1 MKLGV
6 TVGYSGDLKASIAR
20 AVALEAAG
28 VDVLWVPEAYGFD
41 AVSLMGYLAGRTTRA
56 QIGSA
61 ILPIFSRTPAL
72 MAQTAAGLDFVS
84 EGRFILGLGTSGPQ
98 VVEGWHG
105 VPYDHPLPRTRE
117 VIDICRQIWR
127 RENAVYEGKH
137 YQLPLPEDRGSGLGK
152 PLHII
157 QRPVR
162 ASIPIYV
169 AALGERNVAMT
180 AEKAEG
186 WLPIFYWPERAKDV
200 WGAPLQ
206 RGLAKR
212 QPDLPLLEVAAGG
225 PLAIG
230 EGLEHLRDRDRPH
243 AALYIGG
250 MGARGANYYNDL
262 ACRYGFEA
270 EAKRVQDL
278 YLNGQHKAAAEA
290 VPAKLLEGTSLIG
303 PPGYI
308 KERLAAYREAG
319 VTILNVSPL
328 GEEPAR
334 EVEKLHDLMA

>member
-6 TVGYSGDLKASIAR
+6 TIGYSGDLKASIAR

-28 VDVLWVPEAYGFD
+28 VNVLWVPEAYGFD
-41 AVSLMGYLAGRTTRA
+41 AVSLMGYLAAKTSRA

-72 MAQTAAGLDFVS
+72 TAQTAAGLDFVS
-84 EGRFILGLGTSGPQ
+84 NGRFILGLGTSGPQ

-105 VPYDHPLPRTRE
+105 VPYDHPMPRTRE

-127 RENAVYEGKH
+127 RENAVYDGNH
-137 YQLPLPEDRGSGLGK
+137 YQLPLPEARGSGLGK
-152 PLHII
+152 PLHMI

-162 ASIPIYV
+162 ARIPIYV

-186 WLPIFYWPERAKDV
+186 WLPIFYWPEKANDV
-200 WGAPLQ
+200 WGAALT
-206 RGLAKR
+206 RGFAKR
-212 QPDLPLLEVAAGG
+212 QPDMPPLEVAAGG

-230 EGLEHLRDRDRPH
+230 EGLEHLRDNDRPH

-250 MGARGANYYNDL
+250 MGARDANYYNDL

-270 EAKRVQDL
+270 EARQVQDL
-278 YLNGQHKAAAEA
+278 YLAGQHKAAAEA

-303 PPGYI
+303 PPAYI

-319 VTILNVSPL
+319 VTILNVSPI
-328 GEEPAR
+328 GEEPVR
-334 EVEKLHDLMA
+334 EVEKLRELMA